1 MSSTA
6 RNFRLS
12 SDTWAVL
19 LSLALALLIKLGV
32 LKTIGW

>member
-1 MSSTA
+1 MSSTT
-6 RNFRLS
+6 RGFRLS

-19 LSLALALLIKLGV
+19 LSLAFALLIKLGV

>member
-1 MSSTA
+1 MSSTT
-6 RNFRLS
+6 RSFRLS
-12 SDTWAVL
+12 SDTCAVL

>member
-1 MSSTA
+1 MSSTT
-6 RNFRLS
+6 RSFRFS